1 MGRGKLRPIW
11 HDLDCNAKQFMPSKL
26 TEAILKRI
34 RLRAADPSLR
44 GVATES
50 LHATAGPVAI
60 REAQFSD
67 FDQVSAM
74 NHRLGQG
81 ADSRENWLRLWRDNP
96 ALREGRIPRIGWVLE
111 AAGQVVGF
119 LGNIPLLCEFEN
131 KTLAAAATCRLAV
144 EPAYRSSTP
153 LLVTSFFRQKDV
165 DLFLNTTATVA
176 AGKIMTAL
184 RAVPLPQPDYGN
196 VLFWVLRPRKFMN
209 TVLGKAGF
217 AGALAG
223 AGSAIAA
230 IALRGEMAIRR
241 RTPKANLKQ
250 YSIVETAVNEIG
262 PEFAPF
268 CALATANSPRLFS
281 KRSPEIMRWHFSPPG
296 SSRVARMLACF
307 DSGRLLG
314 YAVVRHESS
323 PKNDVHRSLIAD
335 LMVHPQNDFVI
346 DTLLAAAHASARNAD
361 SEVLE
366 VLGFPKHI
374 RERLQ
379 KWRPYSRN
387 YPANPYFFKARDNAL
402 QERLAIQDAWY
413 ACPFDGDATLWP

>member
-1 MGRGKLRPIW
+1 
-11 HDLDCNAKQFMPSKL
+11 MPSKL

-34 RLRAADPSLR
+34 RSRAADPSMH

-50 LHATAGPVAI
+50 SPAAAGSVAI

-81 ADSRENWLRLWRDNP
+81 ADSQENWHRLWRDNP
-96 ALREGRIPRIGWVLE
+96 ALCDGRVPRIGWVLE

-119 LGNIPLLCEFEN
+119 LGNIPLLCEFES

-184 RAVPLPQPDYGN
+184 RAVPLPQPDYGS

-209 TVLGKAGF
+209 TVLGKAGL

-223 AGSAIAA
+223 AGSAMAA
-230 IALRGEMAIRR
+230 IALRAEMAIRR
-241 RTPKANLKQ
+241 RTPKANSKQ
-250 YSIVETAVNEIG
+250 YSIVETAVIELG

-268 CALATANSPRLFS
+268 CSQATSSSPRLFS

-323 PKNDVHRSLIAD
+323 SKDDVRRSLIAD

-346 DTLLAAAHASARNAD
+346 DALLAAAHASARNAG

-374 RERLQ
+374 RARLQ
-379 KWRPYSRN
+379 KWRPYARN
-387 YPANPYFFKARDNAL
+387 YPANPYFFKARDKAL
-402 QERLAIQDAWY
+402 QERLANQDAWY